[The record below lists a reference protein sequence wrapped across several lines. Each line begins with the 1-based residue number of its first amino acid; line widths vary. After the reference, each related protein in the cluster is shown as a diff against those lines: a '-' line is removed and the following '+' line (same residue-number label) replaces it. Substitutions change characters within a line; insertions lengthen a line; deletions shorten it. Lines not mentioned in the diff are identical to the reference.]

1 MVEEHSNE
9 AEAVLQGAVDLLEE
23 TLPALVAITAVRTSS
38 AENLRFP
45 GEGQSAQG

>member
-1 MVEEHSNE
+1 M
-9 AEAVLQGAVDLLEE
+9 VDLSEE
-23 TLPALVAITAVRTSS
+23 TLPALVAIIAVRTSN

>member
-1 MVEEHSNE
+1 M
-9 AEAVLQGAVDLLEE
+9 VDLLEE
-23 TLPALVAITAVRTSS
+23 TLPALVAIIAVETSN